1 MCDYT
6 IRKTIPAQDTDGL
19 ERAYAKPA
27 GIGFGNPCTPCPIRR
42 RSPAITLAA
51 QKNGLRHWRS
61 VLLLLANLWS
71 IASFAQELTPRAYWP
86 TPEGTN
92 VLVLGYQN
100 TFGSVLT
107 DPSLP
112 VTGVRS
118 DINYL
123 LATYQHT
130 FNWFSRT
137 AIVQVSAPYSW
148 GTTKGYL
155 EGQYRDRKTSGIAD
169 TQVRFAINLRGA
181 PSMDQEG
188 FRELLANPKTIIG
201 ASLLLKIPTGE
212 YQADKLIN
220 VGANRWAV
228 KPALGV
234 IWPIMPSLL
243 FEFEAGVWIHGNNH
257 EFLGQTRKQKPI
269 YSTEAHL
276 VKITRSDLW
285 VSLDVNF
292 YKGGRTSVGETTQG
306 NLQRNS
312 RMGVTLFFPW
322 KHRHGLRA
330 SYSKAIATSSGGDF
344 NLINLSYTYAWR

>member
-1 MCDYT
+1 MEC
-6 IRKTIPAQDTDGL
+6 
-19 ERAYAKPA
+19 AYAKPA
-27 GIGFGNPCTPCPIRR
+27 NNNTGNRFAPFAKSWRHPVKTA
-42 RSPAITLAA
+42 PAT
-51 QKNGLRHWRS
+51 KRGLCDWRI
-61 VLLLLANLWS
+61 VLLLLASFWS
-71 IASFAQELTPRAYWP
+71 ITSFAQELTPRAYWP
-86 TPEGTN
+86 TPDGTN
-92 VLVLGYQN
+92 VLVFGYQN

-112 VTGVRS
+112 VTGVKS

-123 LATYQHT
+123 LATFQHT

-155 EGQYRDRKTSGIAD
+155 EGQYRDRHTAGLAD

-181 PSMDQEG
+181 PSMDQAG
-188 FRELLANPKTIIG
+188 FLELLANPKTIVG
-201 ASLLLKIPTGE
+201 ASLLLKMPTGE

-220 VGANRWAV
+220 VGANRWMV

-243 FEFEAGVWIHGNNH
+243 LEFEAGIWIHGNND

-292 YKGGRTSVGETTQG
+292 YKGGRTSVGETTQN

-312 RMGVTLFFPW
+312 RLGATLFFPW
-322 KHRHGLRA
+322 KRQHGLRA